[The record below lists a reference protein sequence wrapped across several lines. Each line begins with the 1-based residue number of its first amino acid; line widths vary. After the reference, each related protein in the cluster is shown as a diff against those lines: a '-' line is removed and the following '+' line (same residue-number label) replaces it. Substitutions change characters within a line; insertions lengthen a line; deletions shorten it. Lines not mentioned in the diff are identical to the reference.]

1 MYGSQNVFSNHG
13 PFSKEHCAAPPIL
26 SSEALHVAA
35 ARLLVKKPLDQSFE
49 SRSAF
54 RQAHFRFLT
63 ISIPRVVNNHAT
75 KIPHTNKSQP
85 EVYVRCLVVER
96 GRYRSTFQE

>member
-35 ARLLVKKPLDQSFE
+35 ALLLVK
-49 SRSAF
+49 
-54 RQAHFRFLT
+54 
-63 ISIPRVVNNHAT
+63 NG
-75 KIPHTNKSQP
+75 KSQQP
-85 EVYVRCLVVER
+85 
-96 GRYRSTFQE
+96 GS